1 MLYKSNI
8 FSQAS
13 GSLDGTVFSHNS
25 SGRYVRNR
33 TIPTNP
39 NTARQAAIRT
49 TFGFTSSIWST
60 FLTQDQRDSWEP
72 YAKNVPFT
80 NRVGD
85 QIFLSPFNH
94 FCRQNVARSNASL
107 PGVFLGPTEL
117 TLPEHDPAFNA
128 TASADGQLLEIS
140 FNETLTWVSEDGAG
154 LLVSVG
160 LPQPPSRN
168 FFATPYRFA
177 DAIGGDSSSP
187 ETSPVEINS
196 PWTLGTGQ
204 KIWIRARITRA
215 DGRLS
220 TFFTTTTIV
229 EAL

>member
-39 NTARQAAIRT
+39 QSTRQNAIRGL
-49 TFGFTSSIWST
+49 FGAISGVWGSVLS
-60 FLTQDQRDSWEP
+60 QAERHSWDV
-72 YAKNVPFT
+72 YARNITFT

-85 QIFLSPFNH
+85 AIFLSAFNH
-94 FCRQNVARSNASL
+94 FCRSAVPRAQAGL
-107 PGVFLGPTEL
+107 PTGPSGPTEL
-117 TLPEHDPAFNA
+117 TLPTRDPALSAFFRFN
-128 TASADGQLLEIS
+128 TDLINVQ
-140 FNETLTWVSEDGAG
+140 FDDTLDWVSEDGAG
-154 LLVSVG
+154 LLVAMG

-177 DAIGGDSSSP
+177 GVIQGDSGTP
-187 ETSPVEINS
+187 PTSPQ
-196 PWTLGTGQ
+196 TLAAPFVLGAGQ
-204 KIWIRARITRA
+204 RVWMRARITRA

-220 TFFTTTTIV
+220 TFSTFNDETIF
-229 EAL
+229 